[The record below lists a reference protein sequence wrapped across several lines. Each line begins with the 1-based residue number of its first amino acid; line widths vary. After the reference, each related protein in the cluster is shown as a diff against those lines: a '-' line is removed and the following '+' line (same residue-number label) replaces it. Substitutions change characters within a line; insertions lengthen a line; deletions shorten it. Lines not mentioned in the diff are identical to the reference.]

1 MKRMIWHNVYLS
13 NPGDR
18 WHSLMKDWAKENRE
32 KEKDEETKSEGKSS
46 KKPKVFFKK
55 KGR

>member
-32 KEKDEETKSEGKSS
+32 KEKDEETKSKRKSS